1 MELLCNVNGN
11 VKWCR
16 HYVETN
22 LVFPQKKLNI
32 YDPAIPLLGI
42 CPKEWKSVSRRD
54 ICPPMFIAALFT
66 IVEMEATQV
75 SFDEWMD
82 KYNVVHPYYGISLS

>member
-42 CPKEWKSVSRRD
+42 CPKELEAKTQID
-54 ICPPMFIAALFT
+54 LYTPMFIAVLFT
-66 IVEMEATQV
+66 IAQTWKQSMCSSLV
-75 SFDEWMD
+75 SEW
-82 KYNVVHPYYGISLS
+82 